1 MTNGGNTCARER
13 IDEWRETNPDQV
25 QRRVEKV
32 VRIGGIRLLEGGG
45 YEVRGMMRRR
55 GIVICDVGVA

>member
-1 MTNGGNTCARER
+1 MER
-13 IDEWRETNPDQV
+13 TNPDQV
-25 QRRVEKV
+25 QRRVERV